1 MGGGFLALLGLKGC
15 PLARATKVIKKPFLG
30 LLKQT
35 KVVPN
40 CIGGHFNKFGLLW
53 SSKFGLVMNGFAD
66 NSGYKQRFQK
76 IPKDLCSVWLLPPL
90 LMLWLFF
97 G

>member
-1 MGGGFLALLGLKGC
+1 MGVFFGRGGGFLALLGLKGC

-53 SSKFGLVMNGFAD
+53 SSKFGLVWF
-66 NSGYKQRFQK
+66 GYEWV
-76 IPKDLCSVWLLPPL
+76 C
-90 LMLWLFF
+90 
-97 G
+97 